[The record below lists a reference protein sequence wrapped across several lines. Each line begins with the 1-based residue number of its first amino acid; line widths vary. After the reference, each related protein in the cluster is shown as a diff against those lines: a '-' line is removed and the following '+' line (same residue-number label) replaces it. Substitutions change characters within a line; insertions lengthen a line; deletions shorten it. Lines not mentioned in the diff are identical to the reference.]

1 MDRPHALLRVGFPYD
16 RTLGMRRLTM
26 TASDVAIGPDGHLF
40 ILGRGG
46 FGITY
51 VRHLTL
57 DDEDV
62 DGFNLIGFGPGA
74 AGAERMVSGGRYVWP
89 QSIIMGSDGNLWL
102 SDEGTHQISVITTEG
117 ELVSQWGEAGSGEGQ
132 LDRPSGIAFD
142 GDDNLLVVDTMN
154 HRVQR
159 FDKDGTHLG
168 GFGELGDGEGQLNM
182 PWGIAVDEVGDIY
195 VADWRNDRVQKFTAD
210 GEPNFGFGRS
220 GNGDGELNRPSG
232 IAVDKDGDVY
242 VVERSNNRV
251 QLFNPEGQFVQKFLG
266 DATLSRQAREF
277 LLSAP
282 MGMRLREMTPVEPEK
297 LLRNPMSVRVDGDGR
312 MYVVDYSCHRIQ
324 VYKKDAI
331 PLGPD
336 DIAPPPRS
344 PSLFTQ
350 F

>member
-1 MDRPHALLRVGFPYD
+1 MGRAHALLRVGFPYD

-51 VRHLTL
+51 VRHLTM

-62 DGFNLIGFGPGA
+62 DGFNLVGFGPGA
-74 AGAERMVSGGRYVWP
+74 AGAERMVSGGHYVWP

-159 FDKDGTHLG
+159 FDKDGDPPG
-168 GFGELGDGEGQLNM
+168 R
-182 PWGIAVDEVGDIY
+182 IRRA
-195 VADWRNDRVQKFTAD
+195 
-210 GEPNFGFGRS
+210 GRS
-220 GNGDGELNRPSG
+220 GGPVQHALGHRRGRGGRHIRRRLEKRPCTEVHRRRR
-232 IAVDKDGDVY
+232 AHL
-242 VVERSNNRV
+242 RV
-251 QLFNPEGQFVQKFLG
+251 
-266 DATLSRQAREF
+266 R
-277 LLSAP
+277 
-282 MGMRLREMTPVEPEK
+282 PV
-297 LLRNPMSVRVDGDGR
+297 RRR
-312 MYVVDYSCHRIQ
+312 R
-324 VYKKDAI
+324 
-331 PLGPD
+331 
-336 DIAPPPRS
+336 R
-344 PSLFTQ
+344 
-350 F
+350 

>member
-1 MDRPHALLRVGFPYD
+1 M
-16 RTLGMRRLTM
+16 
-26 TASDVAIGPDGHLF
+26 
-40 ILGRGG
+40 
-46 FGITY
+46 
-51 VRHLTL
+51 
-57 DDEDV
+57 
-62 DGFNLIGFGPGA
+62 
-74 AGAERMVSGGRYVWP
+74 
-89 QSIIMGSDGNLWL
+89 
-102 SDEGTHQISVITTEG
+102 
-117 ELVSQWGEAGSGEGQ
+117 
-132 LDRPSGIAFD
+132 
-142 GDDNLLVVDTMN
+142 
-154 HRVQR
+154 
-159 FDKDGTHLG
+159 
-168 GFGELGDGEGQLNM
+168 
-182 PWGIAVDEVGDIY
+182 
-195 VADWRNDRVQKFTAD
+195 
-210 GEPNFGFGRS
+210 
-220 GNGDGELNRPSG
+220 
-232 IAVDKDGDVY
+232 Y

-266 DATLSRQAREF
+266 DATLSKQAREF

>member
-1 MDRPHALLRVGFPYD
+1 MGRPHALLRVGFPYD

-26 TASDVAIGPDGHLF
+26 TAADLAVGSDGNLF
-40 ILGRGG
+40 VLGRGG

-51 VRHLTL
+51 VRNLTIE
-57 DDEDV
+57 DEDV

-74 AGAERMVSGGRYVWP
+74 AGAERMVTGGRYVWP

-102 SDEGTHQISVITTEG
+102 SDEGAHSISVITTDG
-117 ELVSQWGEAGSGEGQ
+117 QLVSQWGEHGSGPGQ

-142 GDDNLLVVDTMN
+142 AEDNLLVVDTLN

-159 FDKDGTHLG
+159 FAKDGAHLG
-168 GFGELGDGEGQLNM
+168 GFGEFGEGEGRFNM
-182 PWGIAVDEVGDIY
+182 PWGIAVDELGDVY
-195 VADWRNDRVQKFTAD
+195 VSDWRNDRIQKFGPEGDFIFA
-210 GEPNFGFGRS
+210 FGQS
-220 GNGDGELNRPSG
+220 GDGDGQLNRPSG
-232 IAVDKDGDVY
+232 IAVDGDGDIY
-242 VVERSNNRV
+242 VVERANGRV
-251 QLFNPEGQFVQKFLG
+251 QLFNPEGAFVQKFTG

-297 LLRNPMSVRVDGDGR
+297 RLRNPMSVRVDGEGR
-312 MYVVDYSCHRIQ
+312 MYVADYSCHRIQ

-331 PLGPD
+331 PLSSD